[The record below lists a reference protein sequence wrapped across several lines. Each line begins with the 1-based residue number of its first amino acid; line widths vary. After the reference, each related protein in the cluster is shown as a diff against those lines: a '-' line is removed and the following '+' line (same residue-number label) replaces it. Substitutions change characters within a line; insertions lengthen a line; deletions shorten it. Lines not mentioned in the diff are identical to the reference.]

1 MSRPEYEQL
10 EQALAD
16 WAEARE
22 DVLGI
27 VIIGSRARAERPPDR
42 WSDLDAIVF
51 VAGWQVYTRAGAW
64 RDALEAAFARPVWFG
79 AYEPVDVELPEYE
92 FVLEGG
98 LKVDLVF
105 TSPAASQSTLAEM
118 VSGSSLR
125 FVFERGARVLIDKTQ
140 GKAPL
145 PALSP
150 EPPRPPGEEEFTNRV
165 ACYLNELVRASNLLG
180 HGELWRAAKAVNEEL
195 RPNLLALLEWQAR
208 ARAVPGSMQWGY
220 GRFLEEWADPRA
232 LAALPATYTD
242 STPAGTRA
250 AIRACLGLLAWL
262 GPETARLLGT
272 GYPEQMVRSTSAW
285 LMGQEAGQRSDS
297 AGPEDAVHE

>member
-1 MSRPEYEQL
+1 MSRPEYELL
-10 EQALAD
+10 EHALAE
-16 WAEARE
+16 WAAARA

-27 VIIGSRARAERPPDR
+27 VIIGSRARAEKPPDH
-42 WSDLDAIVF
+42 WSDLDAIIF
-51 VAGWQVYTRAGAW
+51 VAAWQVYTHAGAW
-64 RDALEAAFARPVWFG
+64 REALYAAFARPVWFG

-118 VSGSSLR
+118 VAGSSLR
-125 FVFERGARVLIDKTQ
+125 FVFERGARVLIDKTP
-140 GKAPL
+140 GKQPL
-145 PALSP
+145 PALAP
-150 EPPRPPGEEEFTNRV
+150 EPLRPPAEGEFTNRV

-180 HGELWRAAKAVNEEL
+180 HGELWRAAKAINEEL

-208 ARAVPGSMQWGY
+208 ARAVPGSIRWSY

-250 AIRACLGLLAWL
+250 AIRACLELLAWL
-262 GPETARLLGT
+262 GPGTARLLGI

-285 LMGQEAGQRSDS
+285 LAGEEAGQRTDS
-297 AGPEDAVHE
+297 SSR